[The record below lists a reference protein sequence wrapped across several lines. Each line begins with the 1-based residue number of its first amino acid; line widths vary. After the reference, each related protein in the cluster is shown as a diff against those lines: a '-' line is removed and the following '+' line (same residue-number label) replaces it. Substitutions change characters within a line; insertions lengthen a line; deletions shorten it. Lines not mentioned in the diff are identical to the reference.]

1 MKDDI
6 NTGTE
11 KSLSEYFAF
20 STQRILT
27 VDVEKYE
34 QYLQGSNL
42 DDDQKE
48 EFLNAIWAFVSAFVE
63 LGFGVHPLQ
72 EVCGQDDQR
81 PKQGPKVAFDQVR
94 SEQLSQIEPKSRTG
108 PHGRLEAE

>member
-6 NTGTE
+6 NTGNE

-34 QYLQGSNL
+34 QYLHGSNL
-42 DDDQKE
+42 NGDQKE
-48 EFLNAIWAFVSAFVE
+48 EFLQAIWVFVSTFVE

-72 EVCGQDDQR
+72 EVCVKDDKK
-81 PKQGPKVAFDQVR
+81 PEQGPKQAFDQVR
-94 SEQLSQIEPKSRTG
+94 SDQLSQIEPKSRTDR
-108 PHGRLEAE
+108 HGRLEAE